1 MNYLNKINTSDTGIK
16 IIMILF
22 SIYAAFHYAVW
33 LINPFPNEL
42 REGISLEIVT
52 LMAKGINPF
61 SNESPDSFFY
71 MYGFVGSWVIA
82 LLQRIFGEHGYFLHR
97 FVSLFCILC
106 SAGLVEMQARRI
118 SDNRFPKWLAFL
130 MMLSSGWILSEL
142 VARPDHLALLIYI
155 STVVILANSTHVFSS
170 IIAALLT
177 VLTFYTKQY
186 FILMSVPLFLGM
198 LLINMRSALVYGFA
212 FTGFFIGSLF
222 AVQWIYPYYFPMAFL
237 TYGIL
242 GSSVF
247 HLVKQMAV
255 FSLFYWPLLLFVA
268 IGLILLFRNCSVIF
282 SGFTSFNKPLF
293 KIQAPIISDDRRMT
307 VIIFYCALFF
317 TTSLILCWI
326 GTNQGAILS
335 YFYQLLLMPT
345 IILTSALYFILDNR
359 ERRQK
364 QFLYAVCIFSLIHL
378 GGFYNFTKPLNNNEK
393 LAWRDAEAL
402 LAQSGSN
409 ICIVSPLFVSY
420 ALNHNVSCFEGG
432 HFGGEWLRISYRR
445 LEQNQ
450 SPIRNLFPNAKQ
462 IIDRWDRYIRL
473 RAMKVNS
480 GAFDLLVTEHSDGFQ
495 STYKLGYVKIKE
507 MQLRTGAQTWGIDF
521 WKQKNSKPETNISV
535 YPATD

>member
-1 MNYLNKINTSDTGIK
+1 
-16 IIMILF
+16 MISF

-33 LINPFPNEL
+33 LFNPFPNEL
-42 REGISLEIVT
+42 REGISLEIVS

-71 MYGFVGSWVIA
+71 VYGFVGSWLIT
-82 LLQRIFGEHGYFLHR
+82 LLQKIFGEHGFILHR
-97 FVSLFCILC
+97 FVSLLCILV

-130 MMLSSGWILSEL
+130 MMLSSGWIFSSEL
-142 VARPDHLALLIYI
+142 IARPDHLALLIYI
-155 STVVILANSTHVFSS
+155 LTVVLLVNSKHAFSC

-186 FILMSVPLFLGM
+186 FILMSVPMFLGM
-198 LLINMRSALVYGFA
+198 LMVNMRLAFIYGFA
-212 FTGFFIGSLF
+212 FAGFFLGSLF
-222 AVQWIYPYYFPMAFL
+222 AVQWIYPHYFPMAFL

-242 GSSVF
+242 GSSSSLF

-255 FSLFYWPLLLFVA
+255 FSLFYWPLLLFVT
-268 IGLILLFRNCSVIF
+268 IGLILLFRNCSIIF
-282 SGFTSFNKPLF
+282 SGFTSLNKPFF

-335 YFYQLLLMPT
+335 YFYQLLLMPI

-378 GGFYNFTKPLNNNEK
+378 GGFYNFTKPLSNNEK

-409 ICIVSPLFVSY
+409 ICILSPLFVKY
-420 ALNHNVSCFEGG
+420 ALNHNVIDFDPGHDYGG
-432 HFGGEWLRISYRR
+432 WLRASYRE
-445 LEQNQ
+445 LEQKQ

-462 IIDRWDRYIRL
+462 LIEKYDRYIRL

-480 GAFDLLVTEHSDGFQ
+480 GAFDLLVTDQSDGLQ
-495 STYKLGYVKIKE
+495 STYKLGYVKIKK
-507 MQLRTGAQTWGIDF
+507 MQLRTGGQTLGVDF
-521 WKQKNSKPETNISV
+521 WKRKKASPSQIYQCIPLLIDHSQRDNI
-535 YPATD
+535 